1 MADWVMPLFTIVVA
15 IALLLETLA
24 IVGAFIAVRRLMR
37 RLEHLADQFQG
48 QFFPRISRL
57 QMWVEEVQPRISGV
71 ITEAS
76 QAMHSARKQVERT
89 DRVIT
94 ETSDRL
100 RTKML
105 YADQRISM
113 ALESI
118 ETTGA
123 RIRRT
128 VTTPVR
134 SAKALLTGIQ
144 TGVTSYRRNIRQPV
158 EQVEPTESWPHPRAE
173 AGPNEWLNDRRSSG

>member
-15 IALLLETLA
+15 IALLLETLV
-24 IVGAFIAVRRLMR
+24 IVGTFIALKGLIRRIDKLGDL
-37 RLEHLADQFQG
+37 LEG
-48 QFFPRISRL
+48 QLFPRISRL
-57 QMWVEEVQPRISGV
+57 QSWAEDVQPRISGV

-76 QAMHSARKQVERT
+76 EAVHSARKQVERT

-100 RTKML
+100 RTKLL
-105 YADQRISM
+105 YADERISV

-123 RIRRT
+123 RIRQT
-128 VTTPVR
+128 VTAPVR
-134 SAKALLTGIQ
+134 SAKALLTGIR
-144 TGVTSYRRNIRQPV
+144 TGLSSYRTNVRQSL
-158 EQVEPTESWPHPRAE
+158 ERIEPAEPWAPQAE
-173 AGPNEWLNDRRSSG
+173 AGANDWVDEDRTTPN